1 LRARMIAR
9 IQQLVAL
16 ALLGST
22 LAAFTLGASDRSP
35 WLGPSWIALIAAGY
49 VAVLV
54 VEFAWLRAS
63 YGRND
68 PLRPGL
74 SRLLGACVVEAITAP
89 RVFAWRQ
96 PFWSHRQPDRV
107 DEVRGRRGLVL
118 VHGFFCNR
126 GLWNPWLARL
136 RREGVPFVALNLEP
150 IFGSIDDYGRTIDN
164 GVQRLQTATGLA
176 PVVVAHSMG
185 GLAVRAWLAG
195 TDRARIHRLITIATP
210 HAGTRLGTRGHG
222 RNVAQ
227 MRPDSDWLAQLAAR
241 EDPRAR
247 ERFVCF
253 WSHCDN
259 IVFPTRN
266 ATLSGADNRHLEAT
280 PHVAMVYHPEVF
292 AAAKAALAG

>member
-1 LRARMIAR
+1 MIA
-9 IQQLVAL
+9 
-16 ALLGST
+16 G
-22 LAAFTLGASDRSP
+22 
-35 WLGPSWIALIAAGY
+35 GY

-54 VEFAWLRAS
+54 IEFAWVRAS
-63 YGRND
+63 YDRHD
-68 PLRPGL
+68 PLRPRL
-74 SRLLGACVVEAITAP
+74 SQLLSACVVEALTAP

-96 PFWSHRQPDRV
+96 PFRSRRQPDQV
-107 DEVRGRRGLVL
+107 DDVCGRRGLVL

-126 GLWNPWLARL
+126 GLWNPWLERL

-150 IFGSIDDYGRTIDN
+150 IFGGIDDYGPTIDD
-164 GVQRLQTATGLA
+164 GVKRLHAATGVA

-195 TDRARIHRLITIATP
+195 TDCARIHRLITIASP
-210 HAGTRLGTRGHG
+210 HAGTRMATRGHG
-222 RNVAQ
+222 HNVAQ

-241 EDPRAR
+241 EDGRAR

-266 ATLSGADNRHLEAT
+266 ATLPGADNRHLEAT

-292 AAAKAALAG
+292 AAAQAALAG